1 MFKRNRRPTPAGVIL
16 RKYYLE
22 PRGLSNAA
30 FARATGLSRK
40 HVSGIVNG
48 TASITPETAIRFAL
62 VLRTSAHVWL
72 NLQNAVD
79 LYDAKQKLR
88 TWRPTEVYSAMGTSE
103 AD

>member
-1 MFKRNRRPTPAGVIL
+1 MFRRNRRPTPPGEIL

-22 PRGLSNAA
+22 PREISNAA

-48 TASITPETAIRFAL
+48 TASITPETSVRFAL
-62 VLRTSAHVWL
+62 VLRTTPHTWL

-79 LYDAKQKLR
+79 LYDVKQKLR
-88 TWRPTEVYSAMGTSE
+88 AWRPAEVYSGMKSS
-103 AD
+103 

>member
-1 MFKRNRRPTPAGVIL
+1 MFKRNRRPTPAGDIL

-22 PRGLSNAA
+22 PRDLSIAA

-48 TASITPETAIRFAL
+48 TASITPETAVRFAL
-62 VLRTSAHVWL
+62 VLRTSPHTWL

-88 TWRPTEVYSAMGTSE
+88 TWQPAAIYSAMK
-103 AD
+103 A